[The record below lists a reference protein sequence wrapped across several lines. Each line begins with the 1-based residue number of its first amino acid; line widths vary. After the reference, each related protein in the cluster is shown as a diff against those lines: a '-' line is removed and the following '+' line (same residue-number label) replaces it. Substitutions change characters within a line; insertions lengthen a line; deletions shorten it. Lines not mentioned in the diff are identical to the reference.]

1 MNSLA
6 FAPNYPVKVNLKRH
20 AMDVAL
26 PGDRTVQMAIEN
38 RAGIKSAPG
47 SLDN

>member
-1 MNSLA
+1 MNSSA
-6 FAPNYPVKVNLKRH
+6 FAPNHPVQVNLKKH

-38 RAGIKSAPG
+38 RAGSKSASG

>member
-6 FAPNYPVKVNLKRH
+6 FAPNHPVQVNLKKH

-38 RAGIKSAPG
+38 RAAIKSAPG